1 MKRKTSLFLL
11 SLTLVLSMLL
21 SGCGQS
27 QTGAPPS
34 ESDDAANP
42 PVVDTVTPPDES
54 ETPENSQPVISD
66 APEDGAD
73 TGEDEPGE
81 ETAAPSENAPEET
94 VPPPEESASEQKPV
108 QTQEQVPASKPD
120 TTSAPPPAPVTQE
133 PVSAPET
140 PSEEETPPVEET
152 EPVDPPASNTTL
164 SGTTLTLRFGG
175 GEEFTINMY
184 DNDTANKIA
193 EYVGTAAWQLPIY
206 HYDDYDGWES
216 FQYYDIPSRYDI
228 PDGSQSVTSQKA
240 GAVYYSHPNRIILFY
255 QDANISSEYTPVG
268 YIDFSQDLVDAVEN
282 NPVVEGWSNK
292 LVFIQP

>member
-1 MKRKTSLFLL
+1 ML
-11 SLTLVLSMLL
+11 SMTLVLSILL

-27 QTGAPPS
+27 QTSAPPS
-34 ESDDAANP
+34 ENDDAANP
-42 PVVDTVTPPDES
+42 PVVDTVTPSDES
-54 ETPENSQPVISD
+54 ETPEDSQPVISD
-66 APEDGAD
+66 APEDEAA
-73 TGEDEPGE
+73 TGEEKADE
-81 ETAAPSENAPEET
+81 ETSAPSENAPEET
-94 VPPPEESASEQKPV
+94 APPLEESTPEQKPV
-108 QTQEQVPASKPD
+108 QTQEQAPAPEPD
-120 TTSAPPPAPVTQE
+120 TTPAPPPAPVTQE
-133 PVSAPET
+133 PASAPET

-152 EPVDPPASNTTL
+152 EPVAPPASNTTL

-228 PDGSQSVTSQKA
+228 PDSSQSVTSQKA

-255 QDANISSEYTPVG
+255 QDANISTEYTPVG

-282 NPVVEGWSNK
+282 NPVVEGWGNK
-292 LVFIQP
+292 LIFIQP

>member
-1 MKRKTSLFLL
+1 ML
-11 SLTLVLSMLL
+11 SMTLVLSILL

-27 QTGAPPS
+27 QTSAPPS

-42 PVVDTVTPPDES
+42 PVVDTVTPSDES
-54 ETPENSQPVISD
+54 ETPEDSQPVISD
-66 APEDGAD
+66 APEDEAA
-73 TGEDEPGE
+73 TGEEKADE
-81 ETAAPSENAPEET
+81 ETSAPSENAPDET
-94 VPPPEESASEQKPV
+94 APPLEESTPEQKPV
-108 QTQEQVPASKPD
+108 QTQEQAPAPEPD
-120 TTSAPPPAPVTQE
+120 TTPAPPPAPVTQE
-133 PVSAPET
+133 PASAPET

-152 EPVDPPASNTTL
+152 EPVAPPASNTTL

-228 PDGSQSVTSQKA
+228 PDSSQSVTSQKA

-255 QDANISSEYTPVG
+255 QDASISSEYTPVG

>member
-11 SLTLVLSMLL
+11 SMTLVLSMLL

-54 ETPENSQPVISD
+54 ETPEDSQPVISD

-73 TGEDEPGE
+73 PSEDEPSE
-81 ETAAPSENAPEET
+81 ETSAPSENAPEET
-94 VPPPEESASEQKPV
+94 APPPEESAPEQEPA
-108 QTQEQVPASKPD
+108 QTPEQAPASEPD
-120 TTSAPPPAPVTQE
+120 TTPAPPPAPVTQE
-133 PVSAPET
+133 PVSTPET
-140 PSEEETPPVEET
+140 ASAEET

-255 QDANISSEYTPVG
+255 QDASISSEYTPVG
-268 YIDFSQDLVDAVEN
+268 YIDFSQDLADAVEN